1 MNKQYAA
8 ILISFFL
15 LCTAG
20 KITAQQSLVSESKK
34 AELDNFSTQLHNT
47 YTVGKQKALSL
58 ASQRGWPLKRRS
70 RNGNLLSLQG
80 VNSLGFPIY
89 LITHN
94 NTTAAATTG
103 TNTVQPGGS
112 LGLNLSGSSTSLVGK
127 LAIWDGGSVY
137 AAHQEFAGKTITIKD
152 GASILD
158 HTTHVAGTMIAK
170 GVYAPAKGMAF
181 NASSLLSWD
190 FDNDVSEMSSAASGL
205 LLSNHSYG
213 DVAGWDYNDTDN
225 RWEWYGLPGD
235 TVDYTFGFYDTRAQS
250 WDKIAYTAPNYL
262 IVESAGNARASNGPA
277 VGATYYGYKSR
288 TDQTLV
294 NKGARPSNISDNS
307 GYDIISTTGNAKNIL
322 TVGAV
327 NPLPSGPSKRAD
339 VTIAYFSSWG
349 PTDDGRVKPD
359 IVGDGVNVTSVGVA
373 NSTAYLTLSGT
384 SMAAPNIT
392 GSLYLLQEY
401 YYKQNNSTFMRSAT
415 LKGLVCH
422 TAFDA
427 GNVGPDYVY
436 GWGLLN
442 MTKAAQAITDNGTK
456 SLIKENTLSQGQ
468 SQTFNVL
475 ASGSDALIAT
485 IAWTD
490 PQGTVLPDGTINNRT
505 PKLVNDLDIKVSDGT
520 NTYNA
525 WVLDPDHPSVAAT
538 TGNNIRDNVEQV
550 YIANTVPGKAYTIT
564 VSHKGTL
571 SSGSQAYS
579 LIVTGMGGTAYC
591 SSAPLSNAD
600 SRINNVKLANINN
613 TPAAGCTSYSDY
625 TNLTVQLEQ
634 DKTYPLSI
642 TLGTCA
648 NNFNKVA
655 KVFIDYNENG
665 AFDDSELVATTGV
678 INATGTYATNIKIP
692 ASVAAGTYSL
702 MRVVLNETND
712 ASTIKACGSYAKGE
726 TQDYR
731 VQFLQTSIDA
741 GISAIVNP
749 GSSGACSAS
758 TPVTV
763 KVKNFGSAAISNI
776 PLTVKIVAAADNTVS
791 TFTGTYTGTL
801 ASGDED
807 DFTFNQNFNAVAGAT
822 YTITAISSL
831 TGDPVKTNDTLST
844 TIVINSPSAIG
855 NLSAY
860 YCIDSKQYLLSG
872 EGDGTLLWYQN
883 LNDTIPVAAG
893 RPTSTSAPPVNNTYY
908 AGVNDFKG
916 TVGPATKNVF
926 TGGGYNQFTPSV
938 LINTKVPVVIQSA
951 RLYIGNSGKITFNVS
966 NSSGQ
971 IVASTTINAQATRT
985 TPLTGAQADDPAD
998 QGKVY
1003 DLNLELPAAGNYS
1016 IAIDYDANA
1025 TIYRNNAGVKSYP
1038 YSIGNIFSIT
1048 GNDATGD
1055 NPSDTTYYKGFYYY
1069 FYDMKVQSLGCA
1081 SAARKAVILTKPVI
1095 VQSNNTLNSSIA
1107 TGNQWLL
1114 GGNPIKGAT
1123 GATFD
1128 PLQSG
1133 NYQVADTLASGCVA
1147 ISDVFAYART
1157 ATNVDKSTDIGLT
1170 VFPVPASTNIY
1181 VVFTAKTATDL
1192 NLSLVN
1198 SVGQTV
1204 VSNKQNLPQGDF
1216 STVLNVSDVPPG
1228 VYVVK
1233 VVLGSKVYGKKVIVA
1248 H

>member
-1 MNKQYAA
+1 MNKLYAA
-8 ILISFFL
+8 IFVPVFL
-15 LCTAG
+15 LCAAG
-20 KITAQQSLVSESKK
+20 KVVAQQSLVSESKK
-34 AELDNFSTQLHNT
+34 AELDNFSAQLRNA
-47 YTVGKQKALSL
+47 YTAGKQKALSL
-58 ASQRGWPLKRRS
+58 ATERGWPLKRRS
-70 RNGNLLSLQG
+70 KNGNLLSLQG
-80 VNSLGFPIY
+80 VNSLGFPTY

-112 LGLNLSGSSTSLVGK
+112 LGLNLSGSSANLVGK

-152 GASILD
+152 GASVLD

-181 NASSLLSWD
+181 NASSLLSLD

-262 IVESAGNARASNGPA
+262 IVESAGNARSSNGPA
-277 VGATYYGYKSR
+277 VGANYYGYRSR

-322 TVGAV
+322 TVGAI
-327 NPLPSGPSKRAD
+327 NPLPSGPSKRED
-339 VTIAYFSSWG
+339 LSIAYFSSWG

-373 NSTAYLTLSGT
+373 NSSAYLTLSGT

-401 YYKQNNSTFMRSAT
+401 YYKQNNSTFMRAAT

-422 TAFDA
+422 TAFDG

-442 MTKAAQAITDNGTK
+442 MAKAAQAITDNGSK
-456 SLIKENTLSQGQ
+456 SLIKENTLNQGQ

-485 IAWTD
+485 ISWTD
-490 PQGTVLPDGTINNRT
+490 PQGTVSPDGTINSRT

-520 NTYNA
+520 TTYNA
-525 WVLDPDHPSVAAT
+525 WVLDPDHPSAAAT

-550 YIANTVPGKAYTIT
+550 YIANAVPGKAYTIT

-591 SSAPLSNAD
+591 SSAPLSSAD
-600 SRINNVKLANINN
+600 SRINNVTLVNINN

-642 TLGTCA
+642 TLGTCG
-648 NNFNKVA
+648 NNFNKAA

-665 AFDDSELVATTGV
+665 VFEANELVATTGI
-678 INATGTYATNIKIP
+678 INATGTYTANIKIP
-692 ASVAAGTYSL
+692 ASVAAGTFSL
-702 MRVVLNETND
+702 MRVVLTETSD
-712 ASTIKACGSYAKGE
+712 ASVIQACGSYAKGE

-758 TPVTV
+758 TPVTI

-776 PLTVKIVAAADNTVS
+776 PLTVKIVATDNTVS

-801 ASGDED
+801 ASGEED

-822 YTITAISSL
+822 YTITAFSSL

-855 NLSAY
+855 DLSAY
-860 YCIDSKQYLLSG
+860 YCTDSKQYLLSG
-872 EGDGTLLWYQN
+872 QGDGTLLWYQN
-883 LNDTIPVAAG
+883 VNDAVPIAAG
-893 RPTSTSAPPVNNTYY
+893 SPANTTTPPINNTYY

-985 TPLTGAQADDPAD
+985 TPLPGAQADDPAD

-1025 TIYRNNAGVKSYP
+1025 TIYRNNAGVTSYP
-1038 YSIGNIFSIT
+1038 FSIGNVFSIYR
-1048 GNDATGD
+1048 NDATGD
-1055 NPSDTTYYKGFYYY
+1055 NASDTTYYKGFYYY

-1081 SAARKAVILTKPVI
+1081 SAARKAVTLTKPVI

-1123 GATFD
+1123 GPTFD

-1170 VFPVPASTNIY
+1170 VFPVPSSTNIY
-1181 VVFTAKTATDL
+1181 VVFNAKTATDL

-1204 VSNKQNLPQGDF
+1204 ITNKQSLSAGDF
-1216 STVLNVSDVPPG
+1216 STVLNVSNVPPG

-1233 VVLGSKVYGKKVIVA
+1233 VVLGSKAYGKKVIVV